1 MIQEHQVSE
10 LLRVA
15 TDDVAVPPAPARE
28 LAGAGARR
36 RRRRRTMVAGA
47 AAAAVVVASAGIW
60 LAGPFQPPDTGGT
73 ASSPAGTCVDPVPS
87 RVLPE
92 WARTGFSDPTP
103 SIPYVLGDRGDIVAI
118 LFAQPLYAPPASDG
132 RQNKVL
138 WASPYADGSPL
149 RITASLGDGS
159 STVSREVAGGP
170 GPSTIDLPRPGCWH
184 LTLEWAGRT
193 DTLDLAYVA
202 P

>member
-1 MIQEHQVSE
+1 MIHEHQVAE
-10 LLRVA
+10 LLRAA
-15 TDDVAVPPAPARE
+15 TDDVAVSPAPGRQ
-28 LAGAGARR
+28 LAAAGARR
-36 RRRRRTMVAGA
+36 RHRRRTTVAGA
-47 AAAAVVVASAGIW
+47 AAAAVVVAAGVW
-60 LAGPFQPPDTGGT
+60 LADPFPGPDAGGT
-73 ASSPAGTCVDPVPS
+73 ATSASCVNPVPS

-92 WARTGFSDPTP
+92 WARAGFSDAEP

-118 LFAQPLYAPPASDG
+118 LFAQPLYAPPATDG

-149 RITASLGDGS
+149 RITASLDDGS
-159 STVSREVAGGP
+159 APVTREVAGGP

-193 DTLDLAYVA
+193 DTLALAYVA